1 MSVQFV
7 ASCTILGGT
16 NGSGKS
22 TIYEEAVRPQIEGEF
37 VNADILARR
46 ISPEAPEAA
55 SLRAGKQVVVRLD
68 ELITKWQNFVHETTL
83 SSRQSLQVMR
93 RARAAGYQVGLIFVV
108 LHSVELN
115 ILRVRE
121 RVRMGGHSIPERDI
135 RRRYDRAFANLPE
148 AIKAAHQTAVYDN
161 SSTSHVKL
169 IEISDGQIVFNALDE
184 ADGAH
189 CQIADAVGSAL
200 DIALHMVFKTAKPA

>member
-37 VNADILARR
+37 VNADIIARR

-55 SLRAGKQVVVRLD
+55 SLRAGKQVIVRLD
-68 ELITKWQNFVHETTL
+68 DLITKRQNFVHETTL
-83 SSRQSLQVMR
+83 SSRQSLTVMR
-93 RARAAGYQVGLIFVV
+93 QARAAGYQVGLIFVV

-135 RRRYDRAFANLPE
+135 RRRYDRAIANLPE

-169 IEISDGQIVFNALDE
+169 IEISDGHVVFNALDE
-184 ADGAH
+184 TNGTH

-200 DIALHMVFKTAKPA
+200 DIAPHMVFKTEKPA